1 MKSRF
6 LLMASTLLVVSCA
19 GIRPVQLQ
27 PPTAVPPGLRWGY
40 GVEKIRGKPDLA
52 RRKAYLSAVD
62 DLVTRSGPLIVSKV
76 VHDRTSVVDNQSVR
90 RNMESTFRLRASS
103 IIEPSYHDSGTED
116 GFSWVLVATT
126 EADIERGW
134 QDFLSWRQ
142 TRIDEAVEL
151 FEAAAG
157 PTRLGFLQASL
168 RILDEVGAQDDAG
181 LIYYRVKTALDSEL
195 VRIAELE
202 SLRRQVREFLA
213 SGQLVAADKTLDR
226 GLHSG
231 LPSADYESLKYQIAN
246 QRVRALSIAQA
257 GDALYAEGK
266 YKEALERYGEARLL
280 DIDHPGIAGKIAKA
294 EASHRTARSES
305 QRRWLGFIGF
315 TATRA
320 IGEYFEHRR
329 NDESEETDDEEEKD
343 SEEQK
348 RLEQDERDDGIPE
361 WMKRT
366 GVRVND
372 ETSEPADA
380 SDEESRDESESEDED
395 SEDDDP
401 DTVGA
406 DAPDTV
412 RADAPDTVG
421 TDDEDRTEE
430 DRPPTVEPVLRR
442 IPAKVAKKPGPR

>member
-62 DLVTRSGPLIVSKV
+62 DLITRSGPLIVSKV
-76 VHDRTSVVDNQSVR
+76 VHDRTSVVDDQSAR

-103 IIEPSYHDSGTED
+103 IIEPSYQDGGTED
-116 GFSWVLVATT
+116 GFSWALVATT

-157 PTRLGFLQASL
+157 PTRLGFLEASL

-195 VRIAELE
+195 ARIAELE
-202 SLRRQVREFLA
+202 SLRRQVRELLA
-213 SGQLVAADKTLDR
+213 SGQLVGADKTLDR

-257 GDALYAEGK
+257 GDALYGEGK
-266 YKEALERYGEARLL
+266 YKEALDRYGEARRL

-305 QRRWLGFIGF
+305 QRRWLGIIGF

-320 IGEYFEHRR
+320 IGEYFEHKQ

-343 SEEQK
+343 SEQLK
-348 RLEQDERDDGIPE
+348 KPEQDERDDGIPV

-366 GVRVND
+366 GVRVDD
-372 ETSEPADA
+372 ESSERADDA
-380 SDEESRDESESEDED
+380 SDEESRDDSESQDED
-395 SEDDDP
+395 SGDDNP
-401 DTVGA
+401 DN
-406 DAPDTV
+406 
-412 RADAPDTVG
+412 VG
-421 TDDEDRTEE
+421 TDEEDTTEE

-442 IPAKVAKKPGPR
+442 IPAKRVKKPGPH